1 MLILPHWISASEVSR
16 LKVAL
21 LKYNNVL
28 KLALKSGFIFYGV
41 KYKTILKVWVDGR
54 HYQTFSKISAL
65 FLKVCLG
72 SAAVSVFWAF
82 WVFFFKSSTL
92 CTVHWP
98 WTVILANG
106 PCWTVINRKKKK
118 KFIVFSFQ
126 QNKLY
131 PKRTLKHKHQ
141 LTLFDSPLAYL
152 A

>member
-72 SAAVSVFWAF
+72 SAAVSAF
-82 WVFFFKSSTL
+82 WVFFLSSARYARF
-92 CTVHWP
+92 
-98 WTVILANG
+98 IG
-106 PCWTVINRKKKK
+106 REQCWTVINRKKEKN
-118 KFIVFSFQ
+118 FIVFSFQ